1 MFNSFPF
8 IIINSELCT
17 YHSMTSFLIMC
28 LYIFLQFWEKLCT
41 SVVISVNRYLKKCKN
56 CFCPYNEIWLTNGYI
71 DIWLFWSPLTSIIW
85 TKTAETFFKISS
97 FVFYRRQTAYKFG
110 MTRGWI
116 SPAEK
121 TIETF
126 TELVIVTVH
135 TTGRNEE
142 HADEDK
148 LQINSL

>member
-1 MFNSFPF
+1 MVVLVPIDFHYMDKDSWN
-8 IIINSELCT
+8 ILQN
-17 YHSMTSFLIMC
+17 
-28 LYIFLQFWEKLCT
+28 IF
-41 SVVISVNRYLKKCKN
+41 
-56 CFCPYNEIWLTNGYI
+56 
-71 DIWLFWSPLTSIIW
+71 
-85 TKTAETFFKISS
+85 